1 MQLDNEE
8 DYLTDLPSETRSDAT
23 DAWCFV
29 PNNVWDSEKNKQ
41 RDLLF
46 DGLKSIKYNSDSEE
60 LELMVNAP
68 SMAYIIWVLWSVF
81 WTVLSD
87 KEGEKGNNK
96 NSATGNNCTVISK
109 KTK

>member
-1 MQLDNEE
+1 MRLMHDALSQ
-8 DYLTDLPSETRSDAT
+8 TMSEIQK
-23 DAWCFV
+23 
-29 PNNVWDSEKNKQ
+29 KNKQ

-87 KEGEKGNNK
+87 KQ
-96 NSATGNNCTVISK
+96 
-109 KTK
+109 

>member
-1 MQLDNEE
+1 MRRIISQI
-8 DYLTDLPSETRSDAT
+8 SDAT

-96 NSATGNNCTVISK
+96 NSATGNNCTLWYRRK
-109 KTK
+109 LNKTFVSIRF